1 MNWDL
6 GKLYASFSDAQFIS
20 DMDRLENMAAEG
32 KALLDALKTGENETA
47 ALKNIIELMQAAMDL
62 DGRLNCMVHLTLAA
76 DSECKEALAPRVR
89 LMNIENSLVVLM
101 SAFTMWIGENDHIEA
116 ICEQDELLKA
126 HALYFRKAKEKAA
139 HLIDPAL
146 EETVLKLQQTGGES
160 WAQLRDELFAGVT
173 VDFEVDGEMR
183 KLPLPSIHA
192 LTDNP
197 DPEIR
202 KRAHYAELAA
212 YPAVET
218 AMAACMNGIKGEA
231 LTMAKL
237 RKFDSVIDWM
247 LADSR
252 MDKKVFEALIAA
264 MHASLPMFRRY
275 FRLKA
280 KLLSGADKINFYDL
294 TAPLGNNDKKY
305 TLDECRD
312 LLVNVFSA
320 HHKPIADVMQ
330 RAFDERWIDAFPR
343 SGKAG
348 GAFCAGVHT
357 LKMSYILTNFE
368 GNFPG
373 VSTLAHEL
381 GHAYQ
386 DSCLAKVSSLLC
398 DLPMPLAETASTF
411 NELLLSESILENADR
426 ETQIAILDQQICD
439 ASQVIVDI
447 LSRFLFES
455 AVVEK
460 RKTQTMTASELCD
473 IMVDAQ
479 KQTFGDAM
487 NEDSLHPYMWAY
499 KPHYYSTSE
508 HFYNYPYAF
517 GQLFATG
524 LYALY
529 REKGEAFWPLY
540 DHILEFSGAG
550 KILEVAESA
559 GINIADPAFWE
570 SSLEIYSRKIDQLEA
585 LTAAN

>member
-6 GKLYASFSDAQFIS
+6 SKLYASFDDAQFIS
-20 DMDRLENMAAEG
+20 DMNALEAMAEDG
-32 KALLDALKTGENETA
+32 KKLVDALCAGENTVA
-47 ALKNIIELMQAAMDL
+47 TLHQAVLLMQAAMDL
-62 DGRLNCMVHLTLAA
+62 DGKLNCMVFLTLAA
-76 DSECKEALAPRVR
+76 NSECREALGPRVR
-89 LMNIENSLVVLM
+89 LMDIESKLMVLQ
-101 SAFTMWIGENDHIEA
+101 SALIKWIGDCENIDGIIA
-116 ICEQDELLKA
+116 QDELLKE
-126 HALYFRKAKEKAA
+126 HALYFCKAKAKAE

-160 WAQLRDELFAGVT
+160 WAQLRDELFASVT
-173 VDFEVDGEMR
+173 VAFEIDGEVR
-183 KLPLPSIHA
+183 KLPLPSIHF

-212 YPAVET
+212 YPAVEI

-237 RKFDSVIDWM
+237 RKFDSVLDWM

-252 MDKKVFEALIAA
+252 MDKRVFDALMAA

-280 KLLSGADKINFYDL
+280 KLLSGADKLNFYDL
-294 TAPLGNNDKKY
+294 TAPLASSSKQY
-305 TLDECRD
+305 SLDDCKN
-312 LLVNVFSA
+312 LLVDVFSK

-348 GAFCAGVHT
+348 GAFCAGVHA
-357 LKMSYILTNFE
+357 LKMSYVLTNFE
-368 GNFPG
+368 GNFSG

-386 DSCLAKVSSLLC
+386 DSRLARVSSLLC

-426 ETQIAILDQQICD
+426 DTQIAILDQQICD

-455 AVVEK
+455 EVVEK
-460 RKTQTMTASELCD
+460 RKTQTMSASDLCA
-473 IMVDAQ
+473 IMVGAQ
-479 KQTFGDAM
+479 KATFGDAM
-487 NEDSLHPYMWAY
+487 NEESFHPYMWAY

-529 REKGEAFWPLY
+529 REKGDAFWPVY
-540 DHILEFSGAG
+540 DHILESSGAG
-550 KILEVAESA
+550 TILEVAESA
-559 GINIADPAFWE
+559 GINIADPAFWT
-570 SSLEIYSRKIDQLEA
+570 SSLEIYSKKIDMLEA
-585 LTAAN
+585 LTAEN

>member
-6 GKLYASFSDAQFIS
+6 SKLYANFSDAQFLS
-20 DMDRLENMAAEG
+20 DMDALETMAETGKKLIAEIST
-32 KALLDALKTGENETA
+32 AENEATA
-47 ALKNIIELMQAAMDL
+47 LRSIIELMQKAIDL
-62 DGRLNCMVHLTLAA
+62 DSRLNGMVFLTLEA
-76 DSECKEALAPRVR
+76 DSECREALAPRVR
-89 LMNIENSLVVLM
+89 LMGIEDKLM
-101 SAFTMWIGENDHIEA
+101 TLQSALIQWIGENDHIEA
-116 ICEQDELLKA
+116 LCEQDVLLKE
-126 HALYFRKAKEKAA
+126 HAIFFRQAKAKAA

-146 EETVLKLQQTGGES
+146 EETVLSLQQSGGKA
-160 WAQLRDELFAGVT
+160 WCHLRDELFASVT
-173 VDFEVDGEMR
+173 VDFEIDGETR
-183 KLPLPSIHA
+183 KLPLPSIHY
-192 LTDNP
+192 LTENP

-218 AMAACMNGIKGEA
+218 AMAACMNGVKGEA
-231 LTMAKL
+231 LTIAKL
-237 RKFDSVIDWM
+237 RKYDSVLDWM

-252 MDKKVFEALIAA
+252 MDKRVFDTLMSA
-264 MHASLPMFRRY
+264 MHASLPMFQRY

-280 KLLSGADKINFYDL
+280 KLLHGEDKLNFYDL
-294 TAPLGNNDKKY
+294 TAPIVSSNAQYSLEDSKK
-305 TLDECRD
+305 
-312 LLVNVFSA
+312 LLIDVFSK
-320 HHKPIADVMQ
+320 HHAPIAEVMR

-348 GAFCAGVHT
+348 GAFCAGIHA

-368 GNFPG
+368 GNYSG

-386 DSCLAKVSSLLC
+386 DSRLAEVSPLLC

-411 NELLLSESILENADR
+411 NEFLLAESILENADKT
-426 ETQIAILDQQICD
+426 TQIAILEQQISD
-439 ASQVIVDI
+439 AAQVIVDI

-455 AVVEK
+455 EVVEK
-460 RKTQTMTASELCD
+460 RKTQTMTASELCE
-473 IMVDAQ
+473 IMCNAQ
-479 KQTFGDAM
+479 KQAFGDALS
-487 NEDSLHPYMWAY
+487 EDSLHPYMWAY

-517 GQLFATG
+517 GQLFAAG

-529 REKGEAFWPLY
+529 QQKGAEFWSIY

-550 KILEVAESA
+550 DILEVAESA

-570 SSLEIYSRKIDQLEA
+570 ASLDIYRRKIDLLEA
-585 LTAAN
+585 LTAEE

>member
-6 GKLYASFSDAQFIS
+6 SKLYSGFSDERFIS
-20 DMDRLENMAAEG
+20 DMNALESMTNEG
-32 KALLDALKTGENETA
+32 AKRMEALKTAKNEA
-47 ALKNIIELMQAAMDL
+47 KALRSIIELMQAAFDL
-62 DGRLNCMVHLTLAA
+62 EGKLNSMVYLTLAA
-76 DSECKEALAPRVR
+76 DSECREALAPRVR
-89 LMNIENSLVVLM
+89 LMDIENGLMVLQ
-101 SAFTMWIGENDHIEA
+101 SALIQWIGECSCIDELCA
-116 ICEQDELLKA
+116 QDELLKE
-126 HALYFRKAKEKAA
+126 HELYFRKAKEKAA
-139 HLIDPAL
+139 HLIEPAL
-146 EETVLKLQQTGGES
+146 EETVLKLQQSGGES
-160 WAQLRDELFAGVT
+160 WVRLRDELFASVT
-173 VDFEVDGEMR
+173 VDFEIDGEVR
-183 KLPLPSIHA
+183 KLPLPSIHY
-192 LTDNP
+192 LTDHP

-231 LTMAKL
+231 LTIAKL
-237 RKFDSVIDWM
+237 RKYDSVLEWM

-252 MDKKVFEALIAA
+252 MDKRVFDALIAA

-280 KLLSGADKINFYDL
+280 KLLSGADKLNFYDL
-294 TAPLGNNDKKY
+294 TAPLGKNDQKYSLDDCKK
-305 TLDECRD
+305 
-312 LLVNVFSA
+312 LLVDIFSR
-320 HHKPIADVMQ
+320 HHKPIAAVVE
-330 RAFDERWIDAFPR
+330 RAFDENWIDAFPR

-348 GAFCAGVHT
+348 GAFCAGVHA
-357 LKMSYILTNFE
+357 LKMSYVLTNFE
-368 GNFPG
+368 GNYSG

-386 DSCLAKVSSLLC
+386 DSCMAEASSLLC

-411 NELLLSESILENADR
+411 NELLLSESILESADR
-426 ETQIAILDQQICD
+426 DTQIAILDQQICD

-455 AVVEK
+455 EVVEK
-460 RKTQTMTASELCD
+460 RKQQTMTAQELCD
-473 IMVDAQ
+473 IMVNAQ

-487 NEDSLHPYMWAY
+487 DEASFHPYMWAY
-499 KPHYYSTSE
+499 KPHYYSTTE

-524 LYALY
+524 LYELY
-529 REKGEAFWPLY
+529 QQKGDAFWPLY

-550 KILEVAESA
+550 SILEVAESA
-559 GINIADPAFWE
+559 GINIADPAFWQA
-570 SSLEIYSRKIDQLEA
+570 SLEIYRRKIDRLEA
-585 LTAAN
+585 LTTAN